1 MKHRP
6 LLSSLML
13 ALTIALPAIGTSA
26 ETATS
31 PAPSPASAPT
41 ANTIPDALATQV
53 PIWLQQAHVPGVAIA
68 KIEGGRLAW
77 TAAFG
82 ERAPDTPMTGDTI
95 FNVASLTKPVFA
107 LMALHL
113 VADGKLALETPLAE
127 DWVDPDIADDP
138 RRDALTPRL
147 ALSHQTGFQ
156 NWRGGD
162 KLAFAFDP
170 GTHHEYSGE
179 GYEYLRR
186 TLEHRTGKTMPE
198 LMADTVLAKVH
209 MPDTSFGWS
218 HRAEGRVATGHE
230 TSGEPYH
237 MDYLRNR
244 KPNAAAHMLTTAA
257 DYGRFVAWVA
267 RGADLPPALFDDM
280 RSPQLDGETAEQFG
294 LGWRLTRLGGR
305 TVLSHDG
312 RENGVRTQ
320 AYVLPD
326 SGEGLVILTSSD
338 NGELL
343 TRPLV
348 AASLEQGPAL
358 LAAIDD
364 DIWTY
369 LQRMPR
375 AQLPHIARMIVGSP
389 PFMSKLLH
397 AADKTLVQPSAL
409 SADDKRVAK
418 AAIDPFVQAMVDDR
432 AGEAQAK
439 ALLELLIEAGAQG
452 PQWRQALSLEQ
463 AAAWLSALSART
475 SKAAAKAPPPVT
487 ETAVAVPEARMA
499 AYVGDY
505 LLPSNQLLIQIT
517 RSTSGLEATAK
528 GMPVVKLYPQSQT
541 LFAMQEDKTRFEFI
555 SDPDGKASGVRVI
568 WSEDRS
574 EVARRVD

>member
-1 MKHRP
+1 MQRRP
-6 LLSSLML
+6 ILSSLML
-13 ALTIALPAIGTSA
+13 ALAIALPAVGTSA
-26 ETATS
+26 EPTTGSSPTSAHATS
-31 PAPSPASAPT
+31 TMPET
-41 ANTIPDALATQV
+41 LAAQV
-53 PIWLQQAHVPGVAIA
+53 PVWLQQVHVPGVAIA
-68 KIEGGRLAW
+68 KIEDGRLAW

-82 ERAPDTPMTGDTI
+82 ERAPGTPMTRDTI

-107 LMALHL
+107 LMTLHL
-113 VADGKLALETPLAE
+113 VADGKLTLETQLAE

-156 NWRGGD
+156 NWRGNG

-170 GTHHEYSGE
+170 GTRHEYSGE

-186 TLEHRTGKTMPE
+186 ALERRTGKMLPE
-198 LMADTVLAKVH
+198 LMADTVLAKVR

-218 HRAEGRVATGHE
+218 NRAEGRIATGYE
-230 TSGEPYH
+230 ASGEPYH

-244 KPNAAAHMLTTAA
+244 GPNAAANMLSTVT
-257 DYGRFVAWVA
+257 DYGRFLAWVA
-267 RGADLPPALFDDM
+267 RGADLPSALFDEM
-280 RSPQLDGETAEQFG
+280 RKPQLDGEAAERFG
-294 LGWRLTRLGGR
+294 LGWRLTQLDRQ

-320 AYVLPD
+320 AFVLPD
-326 SGEGLVILTSSD
+326 SGDGLVILTSSD

-348 AASLEQGPAL
+348 AATLSQGSAL
-358 LAAIDD
+358 LAAIDA

-375 AQLPHIARMIVGSP
+375 AQLPHIARMIAGSP

-397 AADKTLVQPSAL
+397 AADKALVQPSAL
-409 SADDKRVAK
+409 FAEDKRAAK
-418 AAIDPFVQAMVDDR
+418 AAIDPFVLAMVDGR

-439 ALLELLIEAGAQG
+439 ALVELLIESGAKG
-452 PQWRQALSLEQ
+452 PQWRQALSPEQ
-463 AAAWLSALSART
+463 AAAWVSALSART
-475 SKAAAKAPPPVT
+475 SKSAAKAPPPVT
-487 ETAVAVPEARMA
+487 ETMVTVPEARLA
-499 AYVGDY
+499 TYAGDY
-505 LLPSNQLLIQIT
+505 LLPSNQLLIRIT
-517 RSTSGLEATAK
+517 KTASGLEATAK

-541 LFAMQEDKTRFEFI
+541 LFAMQEDKTRFEFVPGT
-555 SDPDGKASGVRVI
+555 DDKASGVRVI

-574 EVARRVD
+574 EAAKRIE